1 MSGENRKILI
11 IDDHALIR
19 DGVKK
24 AIANI
29 GFTEIFEAAS
39 RSEAFAQIAHKNPDV
54 IIVDINLPDG
64 HGLEIVQ
71 WARKNSPTIA
81 IIVLTLSQDA
91 RIITAAASAGFA
103 YGLAAIGP
111 GIGIGYLVGK
121 SVEAMA
127 RQPEAA
133 GMVRTTMFLG
143 IAFTE
148 ALALIGFVVFIL
160 IGL

>member
-1 MSGENRKILI
+1 MEAMSHL
-11 IDDHALIR
+11 
-19 DGVKK
+19 VKAAAAGTSTPADLK
-24 AIANI
+24 AQA
-29 GFTEIFEAAS
+29 AAS
-39 RSEAFAQIAHKNPDV
+39 
-54 IIVDINLPDG
+54 
-64 HGLEIVQ
+64 
-71 WARKNSPTIA
+71 
-81 IIVLTLSQDA
+81 
-91 RIITAAASAGFA
+91 SAGFA

>member
-1 MSGENRKILI
+1 MEAMS
-11 IDDHALIR
+11 H
-19 DGVKK
+19 
-24 AIANI
+24 
-29 GFTEIFEAAS
+29 
-39 RSEAFAQIAHKNPDV
+39 
-54 IIVDINLPDG
+54 
-64 HGLEIVQ
+64 IVQ
-71 WARKNSPTIA
+71 AFDPEQA
-81 IIVLTLSQDA
+81 DA
-91 RIITAAASAGFA
+91 DKASAAAIGAGFA